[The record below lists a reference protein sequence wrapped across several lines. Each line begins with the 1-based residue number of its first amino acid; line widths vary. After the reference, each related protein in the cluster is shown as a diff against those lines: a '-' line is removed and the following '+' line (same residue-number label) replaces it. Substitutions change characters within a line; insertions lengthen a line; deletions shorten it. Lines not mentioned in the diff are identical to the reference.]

1 MHKKPTNA
9 SDKCWSSDFATLVLT
24 FIYWKTIEQFLSME
38 ICLLYFELIS
48 NVTYFTS
55 WTNFLSIFKSDTT
68 CTLYICRI
76 KVIYPKYSKHLL
88 SNVAHTIDCVC
99 NKMLNHG
106 LNHEFFL
113 SLFKLIIC
121 PHTLNCICVSLFK
134 FHIWILKQF

>member
-1 MHKKPTNA
+1 MDPNQNMHKKPTNA

-76 KVIYPKYSKHLL
+76 KVIYPKYSKHWL

-99 NKMLNHG
+99 NKILNHG
-106 LNHEFFL
+106 LNHGL
-113 SLFKLIIC
+113 LF
-121 PHTLNCICVSLFK
+121 SLFK
-134 FHIWILKQF
+134 FFGWKNILNNLKIQD